1 MAATELTL
9 ALDQA
14 GARYELLPHA
24 HTESALAEARA
35 VGVRPD
41 EVAKTIVLTAPAG
54 HVRAVIPAGERIDV
68 GKLAEILGERR
79 KQFHM
84 TSEAELRDE
93 YPQFELGAVPP
104 IGGPIDT
111 VVIDRRL
118 AEADAIVFEA
128 GTHDESVRLP
138 TADLIRLADAR
149 LADIC
154 QDGDR

>member
-9 ALDQA
+9 ALDRA

-41 EVAKTIVLTAPAG
+41 EVAKTIVLSAPQG

-68 GKLAEILGERR
+68 GKLAETLGERR

-84 TSEAELRDE
+84 ASEEELRAD

-104 IGGPIDT
+104 IGGPADR

-128 GTHDESVRLP
+128 GTHDESVRLQ
-138 TADLIRLADAR
+138 TDDLIRLSDAR

-154 QDGDR
+154 QDGR